1 MSRRADLWFG
11 SQLSTIFSTKRTKP
25 NKNITH
31 TKKQQICR
39 ERKGQKK
46 KMHRQTERG
55 QKKEE
60 NKSQEMNKICSVARF
75 DRSFENQID
84 SSVQERMFDCLVL
97 CFWIM
102 FLASSSFLAF
112 VRSHKIM
119 SVIGTGLRQS
129 TRIGAYTGSNRS

>member
-1 MSRRADLWFG
+1 MLIFG
-11 SQLSTIFSTKRTKP
+11 LVRNSPRSFQRKEQNQTKTLHTQ
-25 NKNITH
+25 KNNRFAGNV
-31 TKKQQICR
+31 KVK
-39 ERKGQKK
+39 KK